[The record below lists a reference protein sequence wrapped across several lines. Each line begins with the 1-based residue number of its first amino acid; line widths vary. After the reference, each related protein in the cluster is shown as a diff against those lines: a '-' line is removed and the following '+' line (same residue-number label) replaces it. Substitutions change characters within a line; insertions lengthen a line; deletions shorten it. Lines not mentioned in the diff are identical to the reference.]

1 MRRQYPR
8 LLVREFDLS
17 SPANKEINEAVA
29 ARCGV
34 PERHRLVPASI
45 FIGHDYLQMGA
56 ITRAAWPPS
65 SPAMPWPLLRPT
77 WVLPAQVRAQAAQRI
92 TGRFRALG
100 PLTIVVAGLLDG
112 VNPCALATLVF
123 FISFLAAIGRQRRD
137 LLVVGVAYA
146 IGMFC
151 AYFLMG
157 LGALTMLRLAVSW
170 HGLAR
175 AINYA
180 VAAFAFVLALLSF
193 ADFRQARRG
202 NMAGITLQLPASLKR
217 RIHQAIHAHMHTT
230 HYLGATFLLG
240 VVLALLESVCT
251 GQVYLPTIIYVLKEA
266 DPAPRRHRLLATL
279 QRHVHCPHAGR
290 LPSRLPRHGLAAVAA
305 FSRAHVAP
313 VKLATAILF
322 LGLGCVVL
330 LVTVPLTVEHS
341 YSFFLLKNRV
351 GTGSRSGNY

>member
-17 SPANKEINEAVA
+17 SPANKELNEAVA

-56 ITRAAWPPS
+56 ITRARLA
-65 SPAMPWPLLRPT
+65 PLIAGYALATAPPT

-251 GQVYLPTIIYVLKEA
+251 GQVYLPTIIYVLKEQTLRRA
-266 DPAPRRHRLLATL
+266 GIAYLLLYNAMFIAPMLAVFLLVYRGMASQRL
-279 QRHVHCPHAGR
+279 
-290 LPSRLPRHGLAAVAA
+290 AA

-330 LVTVPLTVEHS
+330 
-341 YSFFLLKNRV
+341 F
-351 GTGSRSGNY
+351 G